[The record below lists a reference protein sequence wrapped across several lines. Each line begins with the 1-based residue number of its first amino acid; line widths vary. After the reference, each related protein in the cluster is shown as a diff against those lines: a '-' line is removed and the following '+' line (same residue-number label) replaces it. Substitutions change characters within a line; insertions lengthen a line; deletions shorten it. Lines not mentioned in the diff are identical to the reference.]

1 MSILD
6 QILGRTNKAPVP
18 VATPEWPDLDGRLA
32 VRRLS
37 PQERVEFYS
46 AAGKQEANS
55 GAAFVAFVAAYC
67 TVTEEGQRAFADPDW
82 KALVG
87 DPGSGAPVERLA
99 DAADELN
106 VLSST
111 ARENLKK
118 KSEATP
124 VSGCTSTSPATT
136 E

>member
-18 VATPEWPDLDGRLA
+18 VATPEWPELDGRLA

-55 GAAFVAFVAAYC
+55 GAAFVAFVPLAVFTKLGWPLVPPLFGVAALYMAASYGIFMLGLRRY
-67 TVTEEGQRAFADPDW
+67 E
-82 KALVG
+82 
-87 DPGSGAPVERLA
+87 SGNRIGMRV
-99 DAADELN
+99 
-106 VLSST
+106 
-111 ARENLKK
+111 
-118 KSEATP
+118 
-124 VSGCTSTSPATT
+124 
-136 E
+136 